1 MRFRPL
7 VAAVL
12 ALCLIVVTA
21 CGGDATAKTRAGLTY
36 EEILNTGL
44 ANDCFTVDE
53 SARGAIPLDPEASY
67 QFASVCMHPSS
78 VQVLVEPVNKRQEAR
93 FVDWKIL
100 TRYTSSLDDVFGD
113 LTVADGQITFA
124 EKGGMDFQLITVI
137 MPGGEEVPFVF
148 SSKDLVATAP
158 GDTITTST
166 DFEGPYT
173 VPSYRTSNFLDPKG
187 RGLTTGYDSAVGLV
201 PVGTSE
207 ELERGK
213 NVKRYLESEG
223 KLNLSITRVDGETG
237 EFSGLF
243 TALQKS
249 DTDMGSKEPLELKIT
264 GELYGRVD
272 KA

>member
-12 ALCLIVVTA
+12 ALCLIFVTA
-21 CGGDATAKTRAGLTY
+21 CGGDAKARTRAGLTY
-36 EEILNTGL
+36 DEILNTGL

-53 SARGAIPLDPEASY
+53 SARGVIPLDPEASY
-67 QFASVCMHPSS
+67 QFTNVCLHPSS
-78 VQVLVEPVNKRQEAR
+78 VQVLVEPVNKRQAPR
-93 FVDWKIL
+93 FVDGKIL
-100 TRYTSSLDDVFGD
+100 TRYTSSLDEVFGD
-113 LTVADGQITFA
+113 LTVADDQVTFS

-158 GDTITTST
+158 GEAITTST
-166 DFEGPYT
+166 DFDGPYT

-207 ELERGK
+207 ELERE

-223 KLNLSITRVDGETG
+223 TLSLSITRVDGETG